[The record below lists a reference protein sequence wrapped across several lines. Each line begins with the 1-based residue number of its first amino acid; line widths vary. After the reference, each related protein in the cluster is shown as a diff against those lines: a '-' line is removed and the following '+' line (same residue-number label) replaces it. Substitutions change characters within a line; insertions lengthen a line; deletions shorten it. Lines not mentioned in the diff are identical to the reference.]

1 MEIKNRYTGAVIH
14 AGEYDTMVAC
24 VVGAVAAG
32 ANLSGAN
39 LSGANLSRADLSG
52 ADLSWAD
59 LFGAN
64 LFGANLSGADLSG
77 ATGLNPPAILLVS
90 WGEVSDKLCLELM
103 RYDCANCPDGKRRFT
118 KWVKTNACPYV
129 GASVARVAN
138 FQERRDL
145 WRPGP
150 AKSALQL
157 MIMVL
162 REKCKD
168 SDWHKKK
175 GKRCK

>member
-24 VVGAVAAG
+24 VAGAVAAG

-39 LSGANLSRADLSG
+39 LSGAD
-52 ADLSWAD
+52 
-59 LFGAN
+59 
-64 LFGANLSGADLSG
+64 LSGADLSG

-162 REKCKD
+162 QEKCKD

-175 GKRCK
+175 GKRECR